1 MLGTTFGKSF
11 FKIRVIDDY
20 AKYPSLKK
28 SFIRN
33 VLCLINLFPTFT
45 DVTNKKGVAIM
56 RMNFNMYLNN
66 KICKTYVVKTN
77 NIIKLQDILNQG
89 IEIIKSSIQL

>member
-1 MLGTTFGKSF
+1 
-11 FKIRVIDDY
+11 
-20 AKYPSLKK
+20 
-28 SFIRN
+28 
-33 VLCLINLFPTFT
+33 
-45 DVTNKKGVAIM
+45 M